1 MMNDYINEDVI
12 AEYIEEYKGLETA
25 IATLEERQVTID
37 LILRNE
43 HNFVIGKDR
52 LINVGG

>member
-1 MMNDYINEDVI
+1 MDNYIDEDTI
-12 AEYIEEYKGLETA
+12 AEYLVEYQGLETA
-25 IATLEERQVTID
+25 IATLEERQATID

-43 HNFVIGKDR
+43 HNFAIGKDR

>member
-1 MMNDYINEDVI
+1 MMNDYVNEDVI

-52 LINVGG
+52 LINVRG

>member
-1 MMNDYINEDVI
+1 MNDYVNEDVI

-25 IATLEERQVTID
+25 IATLEERQATID

-52 LINVGG
+52 LRNVVG

>member
-1 MMNDYINEDVI
+1 MNDYVNEDVI

-43 HNFVIGKDR
+43 HNFVIGKDL
-52 LINVGG
+52 LINVRG